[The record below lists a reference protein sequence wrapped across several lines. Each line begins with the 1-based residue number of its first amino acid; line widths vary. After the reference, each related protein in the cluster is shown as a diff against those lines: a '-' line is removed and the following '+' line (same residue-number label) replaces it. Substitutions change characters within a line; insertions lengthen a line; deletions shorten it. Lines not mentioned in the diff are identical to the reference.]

1 MENKMMRLSE
11 TVATSN
17 EGVVCPLDI
26 NLVSPNYEEELKEL
40 TGTNL
45 RFNFPHEYSIRVGM
59 YYHHRCITVIREN
72 DTLKFTC
79 FDSGDSSD
87 YILCKPYLYK
97 TNGFPRSTK
106 LSEYEDA
113 HFFVIP
119 QEFSPFKKGDKI
131 VYEYVKETEETERH
145 IIARHG
151 KN

>member
-17 EGVVCPLDI
+17 EGVACPLDI
-26 NLVSPNYEEELKEL
+26 NLVSPNYKEELQNLEE
-40 TGTNL
+40 TNL
-45 RFNFPHEYSIRVGM
+45 RFNFPHEYSIRVGF
-59 YYHHRCITVIREN
+59 YYHHRSIIVYRKE
-72 DTLKFTC
+72 DTLKFTV
-79 FDSGDSSD
+79 FSEEDNPD

-97 TNGFPRSTK
+97 KQGFPRSEV
-106 LSEYEDA
+106 LNEYDDA

-119 QEFSPFKKGDKI
+119 KEFSPFKAGDKV
-131 VYEYVKETEETERH
+131 VYEYVHETEETERH